1 MRGSEH
7 ADETMAVAAA
17 EDRKLAAMPTC
28 LMIPPAPGFLHDEE
42 ERSLCAR
49 DASPVSWPSGRGGS
63 FAVADEGRRCGG
75 GGGGGGGG
83 GEEEEEEV
91 LSRSKSWLR
100 TKERLIPSPI
110 TCPMLQIAKFA
121 TP

>member
-1 MRGSEH
+1 
-7 ADETMAVAAA
+7 MAVGP
-17 EDRKLAAMPTC
+17 L
-28 LMIPPAPGFLHDEE
+28 
-42 ERSLCAR
+42 RSLVEFVEVLA
-49 DASPVSWPSGRGGS
+49 
-63 FAVADEGRRCGG
+63 FGG
-75 GGGGGGGG
+75 GDVRIRHDGDADCGEGVLPGEALGESREVAFDILVERTREVVGVRGGGG

>member
-1 MRGSEH
+1 VRGSEH

-28 LMIPPAPGFLHDEE
+28 LMIPPEPGFLHAEE

-49 DASPVSWPSGRGGS
+49 DASPASWPSDRGGS

-75 GGGGGGGG
+75 GGGG
-83 GEEEEEEV
+83 EEEEEEEEA